1 MLSVHDVE
9 FPVAKTDHQ
18 RVQQAVIPLPDQ
30 AIYFLFIHGTLI
42 ACYADGEEV
51 IAGGSDAADCTRKL
65 LALEQRYGEAVSI
78 ADVSDDC
85 YERGR
90 YIGKETQAKLQAI
103 RKLLDEYK
111 FIVTIKERME
121 SYIFAA
127 VRDFGGYDDPE
138 KMALVIPYVQ
148 KSYVR
153 LKLFEAYWKMTAPA
167 QDVGSDG
174 NGDQGT

>member
-1 MLSVHDVE
+1 MNN
-9 FPVAKTDHQ
+9 
-18 RVQQAVIPLPDQ
+18 PLPWKM
-30 AIYFLFIHGTLI
+30 I
-42 ACYADGEEV
+42 ARYADGEEA

-65 LALEQRYGEAVSI
+65 LALEQRYDEAVSI

-121 SYIFAA
+121 SDIFAA

>member
-1 MLSVHDVE
+1 MNN
-9 FPVAKTDHQ
+9 
-18 RVQQAVIPLPDQ
+18 PLPWKM
-30 AIYFLFIHGTLI
+30 I
-42 ACYADGEEV
+42 ARYADGEEV

-65 LALEQRYGEAVSI
+65 LAVEQRYGEAVTIS
-78 ADVSDDC
+78 DVSDDC

-103 RKLLDEYK
+103 RKLLDEYM

-121 SYIFAA
+121 SDIFSD

-148 KSYVR
+148 QSYVR
-153 LKLFEAYWKMTAPA
+153 LKLFEAYWRMTDPPQQA
-167 QDVGSDG
+167 GNDG
-174 NGDQGT
+174 NGGQNT

>member
-1 MLSVHDVE
+1 MNN
-9 FPVAKTDHQ
+9 
-18 RVQQAVIPLPDQ
+18 PLPWKM
-30 AIYFLFIHGTLI
+30 I
-42 ACYADGEEV
+42 ARYADSEEV

-78 ADVSDDC
+78 SDVSDDC

-103 RKLLDEYK
+103 RKLLNEY
-111 FIVTIKERME
+111 M
-121 SYIFAA
+121 
-127 VRDFGGYDDPE
+127 
-138 KMALVIPYVQ
+138 VIPYVQ

-167 QDVGSDG
+167 QDGDSDG
-174 NGDQGT
+174 NGEQDT